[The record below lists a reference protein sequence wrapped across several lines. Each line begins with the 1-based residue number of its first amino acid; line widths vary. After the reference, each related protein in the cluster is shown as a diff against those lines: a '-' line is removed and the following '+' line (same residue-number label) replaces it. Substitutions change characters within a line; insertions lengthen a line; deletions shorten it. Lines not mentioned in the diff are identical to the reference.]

1 MKQWIKFYTEA
12 LHDRKM
18 RKLPRFDKSVFYD
31 LLLLAGQEDKDGL
44 LPEIDDIALELDL
57 KTAEAQKSVNN
68 LITAGLL
75 SKNEN
80 DNLMIT
86 NFHKRQETNSAGY
99 ERVKR
104 YRDNHKTVINDN
116 AMITADNVINDNGY
130 DNADDTQMITVDKDI
145 DIDKEIDINTLS
157 NESVYT
163 PEKKSAKP
171 KSEKQKF
178 GSMQN
183 VLLTSEEYAKL
194 CERFPDADAKIESLS
209 LAIASKGYKYKDHY
223 ATILN
228 WARMDADKKAA
239 LKPEQQKKTYSFA
252 EVGEMLDRGEIVL

>member
-18 RKLPRFDKSVFYD
+18 RKLPRVEKSVFYD
-31 LLLLAGQEDKDGL
+31 LLLLAGQEDKDGI

-57 KTAEAQKSVNN
+57 KPSETQKFVSN
-68 LITAGLL
+68 LITVGLL
-75 SKNEN
+75 SKTEK

-86 NFHKRQETNSAGY
+86 NYHKRQEANSTGY

-104 YRDNHKTVINDN
+104 YRDNHKNVINDN
-116 AMITADNVINDNGY
+116 AMITDDNVINDNGH
-130 DNADDTQMITVDKDI
+130 DNADDTQMITVEKEI
-145 DIDKEIDINTLS
+145 EIDKEIDINTLS
-157 NESVYT
+157 KDSVYT
-163 PEKKSAKP
+163 PAKKSAKP

-183 VLLTSEEYAKL
+183 VLLTPEEYAKL

-223 ATILN
+223 ATVLN
-228 WARMDADKKAA
+228 WARMDADKPKTAP
-239 LKPEQQKKTYSFA
+239 KQETKKTYSFA
-252 EVGEMLDRGEIVL
+252 EVGEMLERGEIVL